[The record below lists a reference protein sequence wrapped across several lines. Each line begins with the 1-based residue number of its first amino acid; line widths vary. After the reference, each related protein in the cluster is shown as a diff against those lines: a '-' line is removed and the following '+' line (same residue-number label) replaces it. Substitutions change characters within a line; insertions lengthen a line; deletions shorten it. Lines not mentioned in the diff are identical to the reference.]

1 MEEKTKEELFNLLY
15 KLEEKFNYDETAL
28 GLEIGAIINK
38 LQKEL
43 LS

>member
-1 MEEKTKEELFNLLY
+1 MEQKTKEELFNLLY
-15 KLEEKFNYDETAL
+15 KLEERFDYDETAL
-28 GLEIGAIINK
+28 GLEIGRIIDK